1 MSCWRRRRTPFACS
15 RRAPWLLAAALVLAF
30 PLTAQQ
36 SAPVDEAA
44 VGELA
49 RIIAAADSRTY
60 DDAIFRDGLQQA
72 DPSIRRQA
80 ALAAGRIGDTAAVP
94 ILVQALADSAQGVR
108 SAAAFALGLLK
119 DPRAI
124 QPLLDMVQRASPEQQ
139 DFGIFEAVT
148 AIAKIGGTE
157 GARALQLIIDAGRP
171 GQPNQAVSRALLE
184 AWRLGAEGPVL
195 SLIRYA
201 QDPDNLVRW
210 NAMFSLSRS
219 GDPRALPSLLT
230 ALNDQDATVRAVALR
245 GITAHALDVARQPH
259 APVIARVRSLLTD
272 RDAGVRINALR
283 ALGTFHDS
291 TLAGAI
297 APLASDGTLGVAVV
311 ADTTLGVIGGAAA
324 VVALKAHLASANFA
338 VRRQAAIGLAEADS
352 AQGVAFADTLST
364 NTDWHW
370 RSVAAEADG
379 AARDRAR
386 LERLL
391 SDADGRVVAAALNAM
406 MRFIVDADPA
416 FAARARGL
424 LANADP
430 AVRSLAADELGRHP
444 STGDVD
450 ALVAAYQRASGDPFD
465 DARLSAVRALCAI
478 ASASPPGLIAVTQ
491 RFFQSVSRPTDYLA
505 WRMAAVSFPGAMPA
519 WQTAPPIAT
528 GKTDADYR
536 DAARRYL
543 YPALHGTANPTVT
556 IETDRGSITIELLPA
571 EAPLTV
577 AAFLALVDRRYFDGD
592 HWHRVVPNFVIQDG
606 DPRDDGWGGP
616 GFALRDEISPQR
628 FQKGSVG
635 LALSGPDTGG
645 SQYFITLG
653 QEPRLDGV
661 YPIFGR
667 VTSDLSVLDNVTQG
681 DRIRSVHR

>member
-1 MSCWRRRRTPFACS
+1 M
-15 RRAPWLLAAALVLAF
+15 AAALVLTF

-36 SAPVDEAA
+36 TAPVDEAA
-44 VGELA
+44 VSELA
-49 RIIAAADSRTY
+49 RILAAADSRTF
-60 DDAIFRDGLQQA
+60 DDATFRDGLQQA

-94 ILVQALADSAQGVR
+94 ILVQALTDSAQGVR

-124 QPLLDMVQRASPEQQ
+124 QPLLDVVQRPAPDQQ
-139 DFGIFEAVT
+139 GFGTFEAVT
-148 AIAKIGGTE
+148 AIAKIGGAE

-171 GQPNQAVSRALLE
+171 GQRNQAVSRALLE
-184 AWRLGAEGPVL
+184 AWRLGADGPVL

-219 GDPRALPSLLT
+219 GDPRVLPSLLT

-283 ALGTFHDS
+283 ALATFHDS

-297 APLASDGTLGVAVV
+297 APLASDAMPGVALV
-311 ADTTLGVIGGAAA
+311 ADTTLGVIGGAEA
-324 VVALKAHLASANFA
+324 VVALKAHLVSANFA

-352 AQGVAFADTLST
+352 AEGVAFADTLSASA
-364 NTDWHW
+364 DWHW

-406 MRFIVDADPA
+406 MRFIVDIDPA

-478 ASASPPGLIAVTQ
+478 ASASPAGLTAVTQ

-505 WRMAAVSFPGAMPA
+505 WRMAAVSFPGTLPA
-519 WQTAPPIAT
+519 WQTGPPIAT

-536 DAARRYL
+536 EAARRYL
-543 YPALHGTANPTVT
+543 YPALHGAANPTVT
-556 IETDRGSITIELLPA
+556 IETDRGSITVELLPA

-592 HWHRVVPNFVIQDG
+592 RWHRVVPNFVIQDG

-628 FQKGSVG
+628 YQKGSVG

-667 VTSDLSVLDNVTQG
+667 VTSDLTVLDNVTQG